1 MSNHMTKKQIKRHK
15 MMNEVLTRLYAIN
28 NGWDGITTAHKNVEA
43 ERTGLLRNSINNSIR
58 RAKATGW
65 VPESEVAKSEP
76 RLPECIAWMPI
87 AV

>member
-1 MSNHMTKKQIKRHK
+1 MNNHMTPERIKRHK
-15 MMNEVLTRLYAIN
+15 MMNESLSRLYAIN
-28 NGWDGITTAHKNVEA
+28 NGWDGITTADKNVEA

-76 RLPECIAWMPI
+76 RLPACISWMPI
-87 AV
+87 TV